1 MVNNS
6 TKLWEGCI
14 RSQDLISRTSHLT
27 SVDLMT
33 LAEEI
38 NQNKNTITVKGFN
51 VMDVKGMDIL
61 ELNALPISRNKR
73 KDCQSPGLM
82 KILRV
87 ILKKN
92 QPNMS
97 QLLLEFAIQMKTL
110 VKMSYLLKNWQPPTE
125 SSVSEVLKCV
135 NKVKSRRNT

>member
-1 MVNNS
+1 M
-6 TKLWEGCI
+6 
-14 RSQDLISRTSHLT
+14 SRTSHLT
-27 SVDLMT
+27 SIDLMT
-33 LAEEI
+33 LAEEL
-38 NQNKNTITVKGFN
+38 NQKKSTTITKGSN

-61 ELNALPISRNKR
+61 ELNALLISRNKR

-97 QLLLEFAIQMKTL
+97 QPLVEFAILMKESFWATL
-110 VKMSYLLKNWQPPTE
+110 RTVEPIECSTQEPE
-125 SSVSEVLKCV
+125 
-135 NKVKSRRNT
+135 